1 MLWQDHAK
9 VTKSDHL
16 SAILTRVLVILF
28 QIMISKHWRA
38 YGEINRLIKHE
49 TIYQK
54 PSNQIGLEVLV
65 LLC

>member
-28 QIMISKHWRA
+28 QIMIFKAFTSIW
-38 YGEINRLIKHE
+38 GN
-49 TIYQK
+49 
-54 PSNQIGLEVLV
+54 
-65 LLC
+65 